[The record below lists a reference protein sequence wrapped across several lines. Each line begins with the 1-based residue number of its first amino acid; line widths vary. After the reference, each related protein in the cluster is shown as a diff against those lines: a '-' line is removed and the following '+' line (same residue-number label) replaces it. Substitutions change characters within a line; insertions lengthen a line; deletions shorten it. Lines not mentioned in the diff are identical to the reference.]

1 MNFPYMCREG
11 HAEIGYRD
19 DGECPLCELRAVI
32 RAYLAAHDAAAVAAD
47 DATKG
52 RRQAY
57 WLAFDALYCM
67 EHPEQDIRAAAS
79 PPETP

>member
-32 RAYLAAHDAAAVAAD
+32 RAYLAAHHPAGIVVDSV
-47 DATKG
+47 TRG
-52 RRQAY
+52 RNIAEPY
-57 WLAFDALYCM
+57 WRAFDAL
-67 EHPEQDIRAAAS
+67 RAAAS